1 MAKALDLTGQRFG
14 HLVAI
19 ERVHTDKGVLWKCR
33 CDCGNETF
41 AKTSVLRTGGKKSC
55 GCKRFPPIKDLTG
68 KKFGKLTVLKQGD
81 VHITSGG
88 HRQIMYICRCD
99 CGNEV
104 TVSAS
109 NLRSGITQSCGCIKT
124 PDLTGKKINRLTAL
138 KRDESRKGM
147 TYYICRCDCGNI
159 TSVSQ
164 HALTSGKTKSCGCAK
179 TIFNRN
185 KLIDLSGKR
194 FGKLTVIK
202 RVGTMWGSPYYEC
215 KCDCGNTTYVSASN
229 LRSGGTKTCGE
240 CEHHN
245 LSSTRI
251 YGIYQGMKQ
260 RCLNPKNPSYEYY
273 GKRGIKI
280 CKDWLDDFMNF
291 YNWSMDNG
299 YEDSLSIDRID
310 VNGNYEPSNCRWATV
325 KEQANNTRN
334 NHIVSYKGEEHTIS
348 EWADILNLDY
358 KTVSRRIST
367 EGWDA
372 ERAFNT
378 PLQKKK

>member
-1 MAKALDLTGQRFG
+1 MGKFQDLTGM
-14 HLVAI
+14 
-19 ERVHTDKGVLWKCR
+19 
-33 CDCGNETF
+33 
-41 AKTSVLRTGGKKSC
+41 
-55 GCKRFPPIKDLTG
+55 
-68 KKFGKLTVLKQGD
+68 KFGKLTVVGRDKPFVLK
-81 VHITSGG
+81 SG
-88 HRQIMYICRCD
+88 RTAVMWKCKCE
-99 CGNEV
+99 CGNE
-104 TVSAS
+104 
-109 NLRSGITQSCGCIKT
+109 C
-124 PDLTGKKINRLTAL
+124 
-138 KRDESRKGM
+138 
-147 TYYICRCDCGNI
+147 
-159 TSVSQ
+159 SVSTPN
-164 HALTSGKTKSCGCAK
+164 LKSGNTKSCGCIRNPDLVGKKFNRLTVLKKDNSRKRLTYYICQCDCGKIVSVSQYALTSGRTKSCGCEK
-179 TIFNRN
+179 TIFNHN
-185 KLIDLSGKR
+185 KLIDLCGKR

-229 LRSGGTKTCGE
+229 LRSGKTKTCGE

-245 LSSTRI
+245 LSNTRI
-251 YGIYQGMKQ
+251 YRIYQGIKQ
-260 RCLNPKNPSYEYY
+260 RCLNPNNPSYEYY

-280 CKDWLDDFMNF
+280 CKEWLDDLMNF

-310 VNGNYEPSNCRWATV
+310 VNGNYEPSNCRWATM

-378 PLQKKK
+378 PLQKKN